1 MEDKVRPRL
10 GDCLNKVGNIAHVDA
25 DTVAEWFRTNSK
37 GKRQKRKLTVT
48 DEVVKLVNESI
59 DDPIYDGAKFVDTV
73 ITYKN
78 VLDDLDSSYKVTL
91 EDYINAIRFCSYL
104 EAYRGRIKD
113 AYQAAFAHR
122 DFVKNNRDCP
132 VGSKEYKNIDYAAQ
146 RYRKTPLVSK
156 ILAQSEIPLY
166 LMYQGYRY
174 AAVET
179 LAEEMRT
186 AKLSKDRISAADRLL
201 VHLKPPEGIDINV
214 KVGSSGTDTRDSIV
228 STYERAMAQLVE
240 QQRALIMNGGDIKQI
255 ANAKIVEADIIEES
269 LSDILDDNQADTEGD
284 LASNIEPDTETRE

>member
-214 KVGSSGTDTRDSIV
+214 KVGSGTDTRDSIV

-255 ANAKIVEADIIEES
+255 ANAKIVDADIVDDNRPNIVEES
-269 LSDILDDNQADTEGD
+269 LSDTEGD
-284 LASNIEPDTETRE
+284 LEPDTETRE